1 MKCYSIVLTTAYVL
15 NGSAGKQYMAKNNK
29 FQNDYAVY
37 EDL

>member
-1 MKCYSIVLTTAYVL
+1 MKCYSIVPTTVYIL
-15 NGSAGKQYMAKNNK
+15 NGSDGEQYMAKNNT